1 MKVRELMTTQV
12 ETCPGHSDLAAAAM
26 IMWRRNCGAV
36 PVTDGRSPRVV
47 GVITD
52 RDICMAAA
60 TRHCAPDQIRVRAV
74 VNGLL
79 HFVTPDDEI
88 ETALE
93 RLASARA
100 SRLPVLG
107 AKGEAVGMLF
117 LNDILLRAGPVR
129 GLADEALRTMRT
141 A

>member
-52 RDICMAAA
+52 HDICMAAA

>member
-1 MKVRELMTTQV
+1 
-12 ETCPGHSDLAAAAM
+12 
-26 IMWRRNCGAV
+26 V